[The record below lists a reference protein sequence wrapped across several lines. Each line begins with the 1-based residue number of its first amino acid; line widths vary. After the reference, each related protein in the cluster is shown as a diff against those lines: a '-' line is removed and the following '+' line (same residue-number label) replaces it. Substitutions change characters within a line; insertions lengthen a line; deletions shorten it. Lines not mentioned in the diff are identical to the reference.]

1 MFTQKIIYMAKSQLI
16 ENQAVAIYFTSPE
29 CNVCKVLKPKVR
41 ELVEQKFPEMVLYF
55 INIAEDP
62 KTAAEFQVF
71 TVPVILI
78 YFEGRE
84 YIRKVRN
91 ISLIELEK
99 EITRPYGLLFES

>member
-1 MFTQKIIYMAKSQLI
+1 MVRLDLRIMNKKQLI
-16 ENQAVAIYFTSPE
+16 DNQSVALYFTSPE

-41 ELVEQKFPEMVLYF
+41 ELIDQKFPEMDLHF
-55 INIAEDP
+55 IDITENPE
-62 KTAAEFQVF
+62 TAAAFQVF

-91 ISLIELEK
+91 IGLIELEK
-99 EITRPYGLLFES
+99 EISRPYELLFES

>member
-1 MFTQKIIYMAKSQLI
+1 MVRSDLLIMNREQLLD
-16 ENQAVAIYFTSPE
+16 NQSVALYFTSPE
-29 CNVCKVLKPKVR
+29 CSVCKVLKPKVR
-41 ELVEQKFPEMVLYF
+41 ELINQKFPEMKLYF
-55 INIAEDP
+55 IDIAENP

-91 ISLIELEK
+91 IGIIELEK
-99 EITRPYGLLFES
+99 EISRPYELLFES

>member
-1 MFTQKIIYMAKSQLI
+1 MTKNQLI
-16 ENQAVAIYFTSPE
+16 ENQAVALYFTSPE

-41 ELVEQKFPEMVLYF
+41 ELFEHKFPEIDLQF

-62 KTAAEFQVF
+62 MIAAEFQVF

-78 YFEGRE
+78 YFEGQE

-91 ISLIELEK
+91 IGLFDLEK
-99 EITRPYGLLFES
+99 EISRPYELLFES

>member
-1 MFTQKIIYMAKSQLI
+1 MVKDQLI
-16 ENQAVAIYFTSPE
+16 ENQAVALYFTSPK

-41 ELVEQKFPEMVLYF
+41 ELVEQKFPEMVLHF
-55 INIAEDP
+55 INIAENP
-62 KTAAEFQVF
+62 VIAAEFQVF

-91 ISLIELEK
+91 IGIIELEK
-99 EITRPYGLLFES
+99 EITRPYMLLFEP